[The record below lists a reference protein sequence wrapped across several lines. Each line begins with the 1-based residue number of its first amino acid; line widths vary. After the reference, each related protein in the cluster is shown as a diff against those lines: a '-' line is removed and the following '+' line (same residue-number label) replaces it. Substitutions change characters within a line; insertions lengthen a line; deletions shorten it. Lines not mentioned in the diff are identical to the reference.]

1 LAERQ
6 RPLLRAARSFRS
18 ELGQLSSVPSLSI
31 FGYGVKTIVRVK
43 IERRSDGLWENVRVL
58 EDTSG
63 DSAVPAG
70 SAVLKG
76 SDIHPVN
83 QEHGSLYIDD
93 GVKMRL
99 KTALTQ

>member
-1 LAERQ
+1 
-6 RPLLRAARSFRS
+6 
-18 ELGQLSSVPSLSI
+18 VPSLSI
-31 FGYGVKTIVRVK
+31 FGYGIETITRVRVD
-43 IERRSDGLWENVRVL
+43 RRPNGLWENVRVM
-58 EDTSG
+58 EDPAG

-99 KTALTQ
+99 KSVLIE